1 MLTPKFLSSSGDEE
15 QKECCQL
22 MASYFGPNATVGDGA
37 NCFCDADIWADT
49 LEREKGSY
57 LAYGTTFDGCT

>member
-1 MLTPKFLSSSGDEE
+1 
-15 QKECCQL
+15 
-22 MASYFGPNATVGDGA
+22 MASYFGPNATVGGGA
-37 NCFCDADIWADT
+37 NCFCDADTWAET